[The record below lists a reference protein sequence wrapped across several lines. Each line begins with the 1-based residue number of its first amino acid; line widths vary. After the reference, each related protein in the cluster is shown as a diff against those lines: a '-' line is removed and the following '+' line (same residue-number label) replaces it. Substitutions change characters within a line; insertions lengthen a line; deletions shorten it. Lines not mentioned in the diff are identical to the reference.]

1 MFIITLPLSDTGK
14 FDARFCFTKGWIA
27 VVAVGRFDFLLVR
40 EVVLPADVSAY
51 EYPLLRLD
59 LLAEEKLLLTGV
71 FASNLAIFG
80 TVVNFA
86 VA

>member
-1 MFIITLPLSDTGK
+1 
-14 FDARFCFTKGWIA
+14 

-40 EVVLPADVSAY
+40 EVVLPDAVSAY

-59 LLAEEKLLLTGV
+59 LLAEDKLLLTGV